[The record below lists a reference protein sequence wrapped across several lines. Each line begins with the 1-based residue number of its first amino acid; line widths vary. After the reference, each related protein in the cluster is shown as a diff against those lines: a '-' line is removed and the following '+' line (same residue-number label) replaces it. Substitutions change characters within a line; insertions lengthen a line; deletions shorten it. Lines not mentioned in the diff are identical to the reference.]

1 VNRELL
7 RVAAPW
13 VAAALVDAY
22 ATLGSWPRP
31 LWWQFAFEIV
41 LLALA
46 GRVQWK
52 LARGWLRTPL
62 LPAAAVAF
70 FAAAFYAPHPPLQ
83 LAAYLVGLLAGLGVV
98 VRIAGAR
105 LRVSPAAGVVV
116 AALVVLA
123 CRYLDA
129 VSPLQPQ
136 IVPLR
141 TLVGELTWP
150 LRAVG
155 SAEANNQG
163 PPVVVISV
171 DTLRADAA
179 RDMET
184 VRRLARRGAYWPRA
198 MSTANWTLP
207 ALASLQ
213 TGRMPSEHGAG
224 CFAGGHCQ
232 GVFDHVPFLAEDLRA
247 AGYATAAVVTNPW
260 VTSGTGFDR
269 GFGTFIESGNTLR
282 RLLVAG
288 APVGPHR
295 QDSQYVID
303 AAIDWLSRAPA
314 RGFYL
319 WVHVVDPHMPYRHGD
334 DPFIESLSSTTIR
347 TALPLSADSMRAV
360 RAAYAA
366 EVAYVDRQV
375 VRLLDALEA
384 RGVLEDGVVVFTSDH
399 GEELWD
405 HDGIEHGHSHHGEVV
420 DVPLVLVAPGV
431 APGTRTGV
439 ASLVDAASTIR
450 AAAGLE
456 PRGLD
461 LRKGVPADRVA
472 TAWGGVVLHI
482 DCSARDAHA
491 RAIVR
496 DCSAAPTAAQVY
508 DLDADPRELH
518 PLDGVPGDRVL
529 AAARAVE
536 APTAGKAARLHQDA
550 LRELGYLQ

>member
-1 VNRELL
+1 MNRGLL

-13 VAAALVDAY
+13 VAAGLVDAY

-31 LWWQFAFEIV
+31 RWWQFLFEIG

-62 LPAAAVAF
+62 LPAGVVAF
-70 FAAAFYAPHPPLQ
+70 FAAALYAPHPPLQ
-83 LAAYLVGLLAGLGVV
+83 LTVYLVGLLSGLGVIV
-98 VRIAGAR
+98 HVAGSR
-105 LRVSPAAGVVV
+105 LRVSPAAGTVV
-116 AALVVLA
+116 AVLA
-123 CRYLDA
+123 VLGCRYLDA
-129 VSPLQPQ
+129 VNAAQPQ
-136 IVPLR
+136 LVPLR
-141 TLVGELTWP
+141 TLLGELTWP

-155 SAEANNQG
+155 SAEANSHG

-179 RDMET
+179 RDMEA
-184 VRRLARRGAYWPRA
+184 VRRLGRRGAYWPRA
-198 MSTANWTLP
+198 MSTSNWTLP

-213 TGRMPSEHGAG
+213 TGRLPSEHGAG

-232 GVFDHVPFLAEDLRA
+232 GVFDHVPFLAEELRA

-260 VTSGTGFDR
+260 VTAGTGFDR
-269 GFGTFIESGNTLR
+269 GFGTFIESGHTLK

-303 AAIDWLSRAPA
+303 AALKWLAAAPA

-319 WVHVVDPHMPYRHGD
+319 WVHVIDPHMPYRHGD
-334 DPFIESLSSTTIR
+334 DPTVLGVSSEKVR
-347 TALPLSADSMRAV
+347 TGLPMSADAVKAV

-366 EVAYVDRQV
+366 EVEHVDEQIL
-375 VRLLDALEA
+375 RLLDALEA
-384 RGVLEDGVVVFTSDH
+384 RGILDTGIVVFTADH
-399 GEELWD
+399 GEEFWD
-405 HDGIEHGHSHHGEVV
+405 HDGVEHGHSHHGEIV

-431 APGTRTGV
+431 EPGVRPGV
-439 ASLVDAASTIR
+439 ASLADVASTIR
-450 AAAGLE
+450 AATGLE
-456 PRGLD
+456 SRGLD
-461 LRKGVPADRVA
+461 LRQGVPSDRVA
-472 TAWGGVVLHI
+472 TAWGGVVMHI

-496 DCSAAPTAAQVY
+496 DCSAASRAAQVY
-508 DLDADPRELH
+508 DLDADPAELR
-518 PLDGVPGDRVL
+518 PLDGAPENRVL

-536 APTAGKAARLHQDA
+536 APSVGKAARLHHDA
-550 LRELGYLQ
+550 LRALGYLQ